1 MPNLPLPPPI
11 ELPGPFVI
19 PEIDYSQPQLKQIE
33 WVPIPIYVKDI
44 PKELNPKTSSKKPSE
59 EQGETTN
66 KRKKDRPKSKAD
78 LEESNNN
85 NKLENPSKS
94 TNEAISTPSIKKED
108 LSIDVPKSEFKE
120 IQTVEVP
127 FIGKIPAPKPEII
140 VTAVSTAGVAS
151 VASVGGTLAA
161 TALFKHI
168 ITLAKPLITF
178 GLKKLAKVRGKKP
191 PLTWARARAEQR
203 RHKSGKNHSQI

>member
-1 MPNLPLPPPI
+1 MPNQPLPPPI

-19 PEIDYSQPQLKQIE
+19 PEIDYSEPQLKQLE
-33 WVPIPIYVKDI
+33 WVPIPIYVKDLPI
-44 PKELNPKTSSKKPSE
+44 ELNPNINTKKPSE
-59 EQGETTN
+59 QEKNTT
-66 KRKKDRPKSKAD
+66 KAKSRKDSKNKSKV
-78 LEESNNN
+78 EESNNDSENSSN
-85 NKLENPSKS
+85 N
-94 TNEAISTPSIKKED
+94 TNEDISTPSSNKKD
-108 LSIDVPKSEFKE
+108 SLIDAPKSEFKE
-120 IQTVEVP
+120 IQTVEIP
-127 FIGKIPAPKPEII
+127 FIGELPVPKPEII

-178 GLKKLAKVRGKKP
+178 CLKKLAKIRGKKP

-203 RHKSGKNHSQI
+203 RRKSGKNHSQI

>member
-19 PEIDYSQPQLKQIE
+19 PEIDYSQPQLKQLE

-66 KRKKDRPKSKAD
+66 KREKGRPKSKSD
-78 LEESNNN
+78 LKESN
-85 NKLENPSKS
+85 NKLENPGNS
-94 TNEAISTPSIKKED
+94 TNEDISTPSIKSKD

-120 IQTVEVP
+120 IQTIEVP

-178 GLKKLAKVRGKKP
+178 GLKKLAKVRRKKP